1 VSRHV
6 PVQHSLAV
14 TTGRPVHLG
23 EYLARAASQRADHA
37 ALVVGATRLSWSDVH
52 RQADACAAGLCARG
66 VGAGDRVGLFLGNR
80 PELVIAY
87 FGALRAGAVV
97 VPINPALTAPEV
109 GPLVEHVGLS
119 LVVVDRAT
127 SDVAEAAAP
136 GVPRVL
142 AAAGTGEGFF
152 QSLISGDDPPVVDAE
167 GGEALAM
174 VIYTSGT
181 SGDAKGAMLTH
192 RALIASVEQV
202 AAAPV
207 AVIEPDDVV
216 LMLLPLT
223 HVYSL
228 AGTLGALTR
237 GAATGVLVD
246 GVDAAEALTLLH
258 QYGITNVPGAPALW
272 AAWASSPDAVE
283 LIGDLRIAF
292 SGSAELPTEVQQRI
306 HTLTGWYVHEGYGL
320 TEAAPGV
327 SSTVVSGRAKPG
339 SVGRPFLGVEVR
351 LVDDEGAD
359 IDPVDGD
366 PGEIWIK
373 GDNLFSGYWPDGH
386 GGPDSDG
393 WFATGDVAFADEDGD
408 LHIVDRRKDV
418 VIVSGFNVYPHEV
431 EAVLLQH
438 PGVREAAVVGV
449 QDDRSGEAVKAF
461 VVTDGA
467 VEVDDLHSHAAAR
480 LARFKRP
487 KFIEVVSD
495 LPHSLSGEVARARID
510 QGQA

>member
-1 VSRHV
+1 
-6 PVQHSLAV
+6 
-14 TTGRPVHLG
+14 
-23 EYLARAASQRADHA
+23 
-37 ALVVGATRLSWSDVH
+37 
-52 RQADACAAGLCARG
+52 
-66 VGAGDRVGLFLGNR
+66 
-80 PELVIAY
+80 
-87 FGALRAGAVV
+87 
-97 VPINPALTAPEV
+97 
-109 GPLVEHVGLS
+109 
-119 LVVVDRAT
+119 
-127 SDVAEAAAP
+127 
-136 GVPRVL
+136 
-142 AAAGTGEGFF
+142 
-152 QSLISGDDPPVVDAE
+152 
-167 GGEALAM
+167 M

-393 WFATGDVAFADEDGD
+393 WFATGDVAFADEEGD